1 MTKGKGCGGTET
13 LEWNMEERAKV
24 KERNRRKEHVARERE
39 TENGMKREMGEEVE
53 SRREF
58 M

>member
-1 MTKGKGCGGTET
+1 
-13 LEWNMEERAKV
+13 MEERAKV